1 MTSNARPSDS
11 EYRVTFL
18 CSTQVSLESGE
29 SGPSLPE
36 SASQAS
42 LVYPFFSFGQSTGK
56 VLAIVERLVA
66 SATSI
71 VSYLC
76 DHHRHGRFLYS

>member
-42 LVYPFFSFGQSTGK
+42 LVYPFFSFGQSMGK
-56 VLAIVERLVA
+56 VLAPIERLVA
-66 SATSI
+66 SPTGT
-71 VSYLC
+71 VSFLC
-76 DHHRHGRFLYS
+76 HHHSRGR